1 MPKRLRYQVA
11 ASLDG
16 FIADPQGGYDWIV
29 ADATIDFGALYKEF
43 DTAVMGRKTYDI
55 VRAQGGNGAMPGIDV
70 VVFSRTLPSTSSP
83 GVRVVSDDPR
93 KVVADVKAGNG
104 RDVWLFGGGELFRYL
119 LDGGLV
125 DTVEVAVMPVLLGSG
140 IPLLPAGAHAR
151 LVLSDLKRLPSGIVV
166 LAYSVK
172 GSKAAAPKI
181 RYSKSSKGR
190 KSKKSKNARKS
201 RPARGKGKR

>member
-29 ADATIDFGALYKEF
+29 ADPTIDFGALYKEF

-93 KVVADVKAGNG
+93 RVVADIKAGNG

-172 GSKAAAPKI
+172 GSKAAAPRI
-181 RYSKSSKGR
+181 RYMKSKKARQSKKSRNVR
-190 KSKKSKNARKS
+190 KSK
-201 RPARGKGKR
+201 PTRGKGKR